1 MFFYINICYR
11 NKLFYYRNKKNEDMQ
26 KLVPAPYTSSWF
38 YLKS

>member
-1 MFFYINICYR
+1 MFFYINYSM
-11 NKLFYYRNKKNEDMQ
+11 YRNKKNEDMQ